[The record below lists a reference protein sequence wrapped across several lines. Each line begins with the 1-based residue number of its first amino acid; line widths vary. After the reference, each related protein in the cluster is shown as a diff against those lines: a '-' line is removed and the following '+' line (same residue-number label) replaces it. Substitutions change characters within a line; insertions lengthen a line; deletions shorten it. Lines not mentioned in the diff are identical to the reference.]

1 MADLWS
7 LACVLMELAVWV
19 SHGYK
24 QVQEFRDARLEAT
37 KDFHNFHGGNC
48 FHDGEKVL
56 PVVLVWLDRLTDE
69 KRGTDLIMEKLVDLL
84 KEIFESDEKD
94 RPSAKQTVTR
104 LLRYIGDAKK
114 KQKQGRLEKNYSGP
128 SGPPPDPPNNDL
140 GLASLPFPSQLARP
154 NFVRGSSLDSPLSTT
169 QNGHLSIPRILTNGH
184 TSNQRHC
191 SPVSQPLGYTNQTS
205 MSNFKNSALGTEEAD
220 RPTTNLYN
228 SQEPKTDHP
237 SLNYAASTH
246 SRSGSHQHI
255 EPRPSAPL
263 NRGDN
268 PQKPQW
274 PASKAFEWR
283 APLKNRRRNTFTRS
297 LLFQQDPFLSIPFW
311 DQWKH
316 KLQNRDHVRVE
327 SGITLPGGYR
337 LTDNRYSFWTT
348 PSQCV
353 GIGKT

>member
-19 SHGYK
+19 SYGYK

-37 KDFHNFHGGNC
+37 KDLHSFHGGNC

-56 PVVLVWLDRLTDE
+56 PVVLVWLDRLADE
-69 KRGTDLIMEKLVDLL
+69 KRGTDLIMEELVDSL
-84 KEIFESDEKD
+84 KEIFESDEKH
-94 RPSAKQTVTR
+94 RPSAKQTISR
-104 LLRYIGDAKK
+104 ILSHIGGAKGK
-114 KQKQGRLEKNYSGP
+114 KTQGALGESHNGP
-128 SGPPPDPPNNDL
+128 LGPPLDLLDYDL
-140 GLASLPFPSQLARP
+140 GFSSLQFTSHSPRSSIVP
-154 NFVRGSSLDSPLSTT
+154 GSSQISLLSITQDSLS
-169 QNGHLSIPRILTNGH
+169 SIPRILANGH

-191 SPVSQPLGYTNQTS
+191 SPGSQPLGYTNQTS
-205 MSNFKNSALGTEEAD
+205 MSYFKNFAPGTEEAD
-220 RPTTNLYN
+220 RPTANLYN